1 MKKVLAILVTMAM
14 ILGLAACGGAAP
26 AASSEAAA
34 PAASSEEVA
43 KPAESPAEGGDA
55 AEEHEHVVIEF
66 SGVESDWRDAWDGV
80 KAKFEEE
87 YPWIEVQAVNIEA
100 SADFN
105 ATRGAAGDLPDM
117 VMMSRQQQTLLFAKE
132 GRLKDL
138 SDRPV
143 AAHTPQSYIDTF
155 TDYGITWGIT
165 RGAAF
170 GVMYYNLDI
179 LKQAGWDKMPENWDE
194 FIQCCQD
201 IKDKTGVAPIAVAG
215 KKVTPMNFILE
226 LITVNAVGEEIGG
239 QGKFEELFKDGKF
252 DFTAYPI
259 IAERLAQ
266 IQPYIIEGAAT
277 MSEDDVTAAVTDGL
291 AAMAL
296 AGNWTAGALID
307 GLTECTGDNALVGA
321 SLPPFN
327 DAGKQVWATVS
338 PEDGFCLSTDGTEA
352 EQEAAQIFFDWLFTP
367 ENFKMV
373 QNARGTV
380 PVMDNLTEDMLVLSD
395 QIKSCVPVLNSA
407 PFVTMMF
414 NLWTPEFKEMEV
426 TAMKDLLG
434 GNATAEDAVK
444 TIWEAEQQYYYNKE

>member
-1 MKKVLAILVTMAM
+1 MKKCLAILLSTVMVF
-14 ILGLAACGGAAP
+14 GLVACSSSAPAAP
-26 AASSEAAA
+26 AETQAAAQAETQAAA
-34 PAASSEEVA
+34 PVA
-43 KPAESPAEGGDA
+43 A

-105 ATRGAAGDLPDM
+105 ATRASAGDLPDM
-117 VMMSRQQQTLLFAKE
+117 VMASRQLQTLKLAEE

-143 AAHTPQSYIDTF
+143 AAHTPKSYVDTF

-170 GVMYYNLDI
+170 GVMYYNMDL
-179 LKQAGWDKMPENWDE
+179 LGKAGWDRVPENWDE

-201 IKDKTGVAPIAVAG
+201 IKDKTGVAPIAVPG
-215 KKVTPMNFILE
+215 GKVTPMNFLVE
-226 LITVNAVGEEIGG
+226 LITVNSVGEELGG
-239 QGKFEELFKDGKF
+239 QGKFEELFKDGKL
-252 DFTAYPI
+252 DFTAYPV
-259 IAERLAQ
+259 IAQKLGQVA
-266 IQPYIIEGAAT
+266 PFCIEGSAT
-277 MSEDDVTAAVTDGL
+277 MSEDDVVAVVTDGL

-307 GLTECTGDNALVGA
+307 GLTECTGSNDLVAA

-327 DAGKQVWATVS
+327 DPGKQVWATVS

-414 NLWTPEFKEMEV
+414 NLWTPDFKEMEV
-426 TAMKDLLG
+426 TAMRDLLG
-434 GNATAEDAVK
+434 GNITAEEAVA
-444 TIWEAEQQYYYNKE
+444 TIWSAEQQYYYNK